1 MQKKQKKEKKRK
13 EQNKVV
19 TLFGLN
25 FIIECDIDDKPI
37 IVKTILI
44 NIIYQNIDIDQ
55 LSWLLQRAGVKF
67 R

>member
-1 MQKKQKKEKKRK
+1 MQKKKKKEKKRK
-13 EQNKVV
+13 KHNEVV

-44 NIIYQNIDIDQ
+44 NII
-55 LSWLLQRAGVKF
+55 
-67 R
+67 